1 MTTALSQAAEWRKYG
16 TLVLAAGIGFSF
28 QSFMSP
34 ATGLF
39 MAPLQD
45 EFGWS
50 RTLLSS
56 GSAIG
61 AAISLLLSPF
71 FGVLIDRHGSRRM
84 AIGGLIATALAI
96 AAFATLTAAPAHWLG
111 LWLLFGLAS
120 MTVHA
125 TTWTTA
131 VAGVF
136 HSSKGLAL
144 GVTLAGSALAAA
156 IVPPLTNWLIAEV
169 GWRAAFV
176 WLGLGWGGIALILCY
191 AFLFDAHDRRR
202 SAARATGVAQ
212 APAADRPGLTIAQAW
227 RDTALWRVAL
237 ATLIT
242 LSVTIGIAVHLV
254 PIIVGTGITRTNAAW
269 IASLSGVAG
278 IVGKLVTGTLIDR
291 FHVRWIGGATLAS
304 TAVAYPLL
312 MVPEGGTLLVI
323 VAILING
330 YAAGTKLQLCGYLTA
345 RYAGMKN
352 YGAIFGFMSSMVALA
367 AGLGPVLAGLAFDLT
382 STYTPFLIGGTI
394 VSLVSGTLVFS
405 LGQYPVF
412 LDQIEGA
419 QRP

>member
-1 MTTALSQAAEWRKYG
+1 MPSTLSAAGEWRRYWP
-16 TLVLAAGIGFSF
+16 LVLAAGIGFSF

-39 MAPLQD
+39 MAPLQE

-71 FGVLIDRHGSRRM
+71 FGVLFDRHGSRRM

-96 AAFATLTAAPAHWLG
+96 AAFATLTGAPAHWLG

-120 MTVHA
+120 MSVHA
-125 TTWTTA
+125 TTWTSA

-136 HSSKGLAL
+136 NASKGLAL
-144 GVTLAGSALAAA
+144 GITLAGSALAAA
-156 IVPPLTNWLIAEV
+156 VVPPLTNWLIAEV

-176 WLGLGWGGIALILCY
+176 WLGLGWGGLALILSY
-191 AFLFDAHDRRR
+191 AFLFDAHDHGR
-202 SAARATGVAQ
+202 SAVRETGGARAV
-212 APAADRPGLTIAQAW
+212 PSDRPGLTIAQAW

-254 PIIVGTGITRTNAAW
+254 PIIVGTGITRTSAAW

-278 IVGKLVTGTLIDR
+278 IGGKLVTGALIDR
-291 FHVRWIGGATLAS
+291 FHARWIGGATLAS
-304 TAVAYPLL
+304 TALAYPLL
-312 MVPEGGTLLVI
+312 IVPDGSTLLII

-330 YAAGTKLQLCGYLTA
+330 YAGGTKLQLCGYLTA

-367 AGLGPVLAGLAFDLT
+367 AGLGPVLAGLAFDRT
-382 STYTPFLIGGTI
+382 GSYTPFLIGGTI
-394 VSLVSGTLVFS
+394 ISLVSGALVFS
-405 LGQYPVF
+405 LGRYPLF
-412 LDQIEGA
+412 SQPD
-419 QRP
+419 RPDGR